1 MNSWISLLPVSAAA
15 ALLLAACGGPAEFER
30 PVMDMPD
37 GTARSSPVGKEWWRI
52 FHDGALNRLEEKAVA
67 HNRDLVRAAALVDQ
81 ASALAAQAGSSL
93 MPQAALQA
101 EGKSQELS
109 EGERYMDNLPDRAR
123 DLWSMSGVLSYEVDL
138 WGKLRARTEAARAEL
153 LASAAARDA
162 VYLRLTAEVAS
173 AYIDVRTW
181 EEKCLIIRRV
191 HASYEQT
198 CAMYEKRFTQG
209 QYPELA
215 LRRVQAER
223 SKTLAQLKMAENE
236 LSRSESVLSVLVGD
250 SPRKIMAG
258 TPLRGG
264 NPGLLASPPPIPA
277 GIPGDMIER
286 RPDIC
291 ELESLMKAAFY
302 GKEAA
307 RADRFPSLVLTGKLG
322 HVSARLNELLNQSS
336 RSYDAGGGIL
346 QTLFDGGR
354 KRAAVRTASAECEA
368 VRAAYEQAV
377 LDAFREIRDALVE
390 RRKSTEIYEATRQE
404 VEYLHRG
411 WDIAS
416 RQYEAGYVGLM
427 DALDTHRSLLSG
439 ELDMADAARMRLNAI
454 VKFCK
459 ALGGGWERRPGPRQ
473 AGGKG

>member
-1 MNSWISLLPVSAAA
+1 MKRLMPLFMA
-15 ALLLAACGGPAEFER
+15 ALLSSCGSPAVFER
-30 PVMDMPD
+30 PVMEMPE
-37 GTARSSPVGKEWWRI
+37 GTAWTSPVGTGWWRI
-52 FHDGALNRLEEKAVA
+52 FNDRALDRLEEKAVA

-81 ASALAAQAGSSL
+81 ASALAAQAG
-93 MPQAALQA
+93 AALLPRA
-101 EGKSQELS
+101 ELKAGAGSEELS
-109 EGERYMDNLPDRAR
+109 EGERYMNNLPDRAR

-173 AYIDVRTW
+173 AYINVRTW

-198 CAMYEKRFTQG
+198 CAMYEKRFVQG

-223 SKTLAQLKMAENE
+223 SKTLAQLRLSENE
-236 LSRSESVLSVLVGD
+236 LSRAESMLSVLVGD
-250 SPRKIMAG
+250 SPRQVMKG
-258 TPLRGG
+258 GRPGGG
-264 NPGLLASPPPIPA
+264 NAALLASPPVIPA
-277 GIPGDMIER
+277 RLPGDMIER
-286 RPDIC
+286 RPDIW
-291 ELESLMKAAFY
+291 ELESRLKAAFY
-302 GKEAA
+302 GREAA
-307 RADRFPSLVLTGKLG
+307 RKDRFPSLVLTGQLG
-322 HVSARLNELLNQSS
+322 QVSTQLNELLNQSS
-336 RSYDAGGGIL
+336 RNYELGAGIL

-354 KRAAVRTASAECEA
+354 KRAAVRAADAECAA
-368 VRAAYEQAV
+368 VQAAYEQAV
-377 LDAFREIRDALVE
+377 LNAFREIRDALVE
-390 RRKSTEIYEATRQE
+390 RRKSTEVYEATLDE
-404 VEYLHRG
+404 VNCLRRS

-439 ELDMADAARMRLNAI
+439 ELDMADAAQMRLNAV

-459 ALGGGWERRPGPRQ
+459 ALGGGWQRRPGS
-473 AGGKG
+473 A